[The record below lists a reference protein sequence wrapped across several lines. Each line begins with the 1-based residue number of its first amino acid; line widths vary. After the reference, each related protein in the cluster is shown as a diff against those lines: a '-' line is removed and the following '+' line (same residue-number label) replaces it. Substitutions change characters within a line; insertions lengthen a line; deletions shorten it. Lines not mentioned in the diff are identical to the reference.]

1 MHYCGC
7 KGTARLCRLACPR
20 TKLQLLQRVFL
31 RMLTVYFYECLQKR
45 HRMVI
50 KPNGAFIWIGMRYI
64 VIDSNGVASTS
75 SALIS
80 ISTSKEYTATKSIY
94 LPVQFPYGTIT
105 FSAYPRS
112 RQNICYDKA
121 KIFRRIL
128 DQ

>member
-1 MHYCGC
+1 M
-7 KGTARLCRLACPR
+7 R
-20 TKLQLLQRVFL
+20 TIAGAKVPLGSAAWLVQERNYNCYN
-31 RMLTVYFYECLQKR
+31 VYFYECLQKR

-105 FSAYPRS
+105 FSAYP
-112 RQNICYDKA
+112 
-121 KIFRRIL
+121 
-128 DQ
+128 